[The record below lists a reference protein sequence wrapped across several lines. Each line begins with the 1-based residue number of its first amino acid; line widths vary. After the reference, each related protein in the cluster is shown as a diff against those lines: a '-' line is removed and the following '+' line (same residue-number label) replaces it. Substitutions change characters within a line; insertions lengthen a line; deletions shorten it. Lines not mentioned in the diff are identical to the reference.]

1 MSKRERQTSSA
12 AAEQKTGPAATSIEG
27 AGGEQPQSASS
38 IVPDDGP
45 DQAQRSQ
52 TAGVLPEDATVKH
65 PAYEAAQ
72 DHARVLALVW
82 RARLELV
89 GHPAGDALR
98 RLEETTAASAWACPL
113 RQIAAALRLM
123 HKDTA
128 AGMLV
133 DAADLLAE

>member
-1 MSKRERQTSSA
+1 MMSKRDRQTNSA
-12 AAEQKTGPAATSIEG
+12 ATEQKIGPAVMEPAPIM
-27 AGGEQPQSASS
+27 
-38 IVPDDGP
+38 V
-45 DQAQRSQ
+45 
-52 TAGVLPEDATVKH
+52 PEDMEVPLQDAT
-65 PAYEAAQ
+65 AYRSAQ
-72 DHARVLALVW
+72 DYARVLALVW